1 MRMAKYILAEVFP
14 IFVMGN
20 LFFLFILLLQQFVQ
34 LADMVLVRNVNPAG
48 LILSIIFL
56 IPSLFS
62 ITIPV
67 STLLAVLLGFN
78 RLSADSEYIAFK
90 SCGAGKAA
98 FIIPTVIFGALAAL
112 LALFFSTILLAK
124 GSKLAVANINS
135 LLENISINDL
145 REKEMYS
152 ELKGMILY
160 AGRKIDSSN
169 FENLILINTEDNTII
184 SARKASIIPNQNSI
198 LLQFDGGLYTIQ
210 KDRRF
215 TNIEFERMLVNLP
228 MHIEVQALP
237 SSERFMSMGELR
249 KGFGENLRYR
259 YEYYKRFF
267 MPLSSVALALLGLS
281 LGVFLSRS
289 GQSLGIFISCAV
301 ALIFNGMYLGGETL
315 AEQGG
320 IPPFLLAMLPVALLT
335 AALIPALKK
344 AL

>member
-1 MRMAKYILAEVFP
+1 MLKYILAEVIP
-14 IFVMGN
+14 IFIMGN

-34 LADMVLVRNVNPAG
+34 LADMVLVRNINPLG
-48 LILSIIFL
+48 LIVSIIFL

-78 RLSADSEYIAFK
+78 RICADSEYIAFK

-98 FIIPTVIFGALAAL
+98 FIFPAVIFGFLAAL
-112 LALFFSTILLAK
+112 SALFFSTILLAK
-124 GSKLAVANINS
+124 GSKLAVDNINS

-145 REKEMYS
+145 QERQMYS

-160 AGRKIDSSN
+160 AGKKIDPSN

-184 SARKASIIPNQNSI
+184 SAQKASIIPNQSSI
-198 LLQFDGGLYTIQ
+198 MLQFEGGFYTVQ
-210 KDRRF
+210 KDYRF

-237 SSERFMSMGELR
+237 TSERFMSMQEL
-249 KGFGENLRYR
+249 KGGFADNLKYR

-267 MPLSSVALALLGLS
+267 MPLSSIPLALLGLS

-289 GQSLGIFISCAV
+289 GQSLGIFLSCGV
-301 ALIFNGMYLGGETL
+301 ALFFNGMFIGGETL
-315 AEQGG
+315 AEQGA
-320 IPPFLLAMLPVALLT
+320 IPPFLLAVFPVITLT
-335 AALIPALKK
+335 AILIPALKK